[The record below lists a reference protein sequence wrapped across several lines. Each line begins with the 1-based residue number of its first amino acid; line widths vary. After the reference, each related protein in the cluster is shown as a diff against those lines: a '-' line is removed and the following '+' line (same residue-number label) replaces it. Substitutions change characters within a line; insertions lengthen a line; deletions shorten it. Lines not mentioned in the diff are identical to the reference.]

1 MVRIGLIAPFEGL
14 GRPLGYAVLPAVKA
28 AIAEANADGRLGRYR
43 VALVVLND
51 DLDPAAAA
59 AQAQAL
65 AQDGPAG
72 TGAEQAVMAVLGPF
86 DSATA
91 QAAAPI
97 LARAGIPALI
107 AAPAS
112 GLPAGVRSLCPT
124 SSQIA
129 AALQSRAPR
138 PELCPENVTVGTGAC
153 YTAADAAAAADD
165 LRRWRAGGWQGTLFG
180 GPDLF
185 RPWLI
190 QRGGEAAEG
199 TVAAACAPVGMAVAS
214 RRATTPAWPTP
225 PPWPIPASGLCWPP
239 WPMTWPAT
247 AGRRAPGWPK
257 RWPASRSPRAWPG
270 TAWKAARG
278 SASARVAPCT
288 ASRCGTAIRRIVL
301 LFSG

>member
-14 GRPLGYAVLPAVKA
+14 GRPLGYAMLPTVKA
-28 AIAEANADGRLGRYR
+28 AVAEANADGRLGRYR

-72 TGAEQAVMAVLGPF
+72 TGAEQVVIAVLGPF
-86 DSATA
+86 DTATA
-91 QAAAPI
+91 EAAAPI
-97 LARAGIPALI
+97 LTRAGIPALI

-112 GLPAGVRSLCPT
+112 GLRAGVHSLCPT

-138 PELCPENVTVGTGAC
+138 PELCPENVTVGIGAC

-165 LRRWRAGGWQGTLFG
+165 LRRWRAGGWRGTLFG

-199 TVAAACAPVGMAVAS
+199 TVAAACAPVGLAV
-214 RRATTPAWPTP
+214 
-225 PPWPIPASGLCWPP
+225 PASSGDPSLAHAAALADAGVRALLAALADDAAAHGRPTRAGVAEALARRPISPGL
-239 WPMTWPAT
+239 
-247 AGRRAPGWPK
+247 
-257 RWPASRSPRAWPG
+257 AWYRVERG
-270 TAWKAARG
+270 AWVNER
-278 SASARVAPCT
+278 
-288 ASRCGTAIRRIVL
+288 
-301 LFSG
+301 